1 MIRVSRRTFSTSL
14 VGLLG
19 VGVLGACGTETDEIE
34 PTVTR
39 VPAENAPPTNT
50 PVATNEVSEG
60 GNANPVPASGSPQ
73 ASPEGTGGEGEAP
86 PTDAPGPATT
96 VAMGYYDLYF
106 DPVEVTIP
114 ANTDVTFTFTNFGA
128 LEHAFA
134 IDEPPIA
141 SQVIAGGGT
150 TDTLVVNLPPG
161 TYEYY
166 CPVPGHREAGM
177 VGTLTVEEGGSA
189 PPAEQPAEEPAAEG
203 EDAAPPAAGGAT
215 TVDMA
220 YHDLYFDPVEVTI
233 PAGTDVTFNFTNQGA
248 LEHAFKIDDPLV
260 ESAVIGGGATDSLV
274 VNLPAGTYQYHCPVP
289 GHTEAGMVGTLT
301 VQ

>member
-19 VGVLGACGTETDEIE
+19 AGVLGACGTETEEAE

-50 PVATNEVSEG
+50 PAASNEVSET
-60 GNANPVPASGSPQ
+60 GNASPASGSPQ
-73 ASPEGTGGEGEAP
+73 ATPQDGEAP

-96 VAMGYYDLYF
+96 VAMGFYDLYF

-114 ANTDVTFTFTNFGA
+114 ADTDVTFNFTNFGA

-134 IDEPPIA
+134 IDEPAIA

-150 TDTLVVNLPPG
+150 TDTLVVNLPAG

-177 VGTLTVEEGGSA
+177 VGTLTVEEGGGA
-189 PPAEQPAEEPAAEG
+189 PPAEEPAGEG

-215 TVDMA
+215 TVDMG
-220 YHDLYFDPVEVTI
+220 YFDLYFDPAEVSI
-233 PAGTDVTFNFTNQGA
+233 PAGTDVTFNFANQGA

-274 VNLPAGTYQYHCPVP
+274 VNLPAGTYEYYCPVP
-289 GHTEAGMVGTLT
+289 GHKEAGMVGTLT